1 MHIRTHQKCACY
13 IHTYSIIAA
22 VFSRSDRP
30 DFVVQVPDGGFE
42 IQDAPVHWTLPCGR
56 AVCMSLREFT
66 DAKDDQLMPG
76 CTDEVRIVGSYRVVA
91 NCPNVFG

>member
-1 MHIRTHQKCACY
+1 MYICA
-13 IHTYSIIAA
+13 YSIIAA
-22 VFSRSDRP
+22 PFFSRSDRP
-30 DFVVQVPDGGFE
+30 DFVAQVPDGGFE

-76 CTDEVRIVGSYRVVA
+76 CTDEVRILGSNRVVA